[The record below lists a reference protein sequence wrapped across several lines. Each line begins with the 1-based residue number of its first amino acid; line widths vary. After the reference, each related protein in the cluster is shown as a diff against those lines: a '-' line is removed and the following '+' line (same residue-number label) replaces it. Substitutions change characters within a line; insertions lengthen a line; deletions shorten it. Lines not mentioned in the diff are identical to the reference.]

1 MLYHRLCPHYVT
13 VTLGTPQVLHTRVPP
28 TFPALSHTSRRQQVD
43 LYNFSYSPC
52 LVIGKVDNDR
62 TALEAL
68 CHWETPTKLL
78 GQ

>member
-13 VTLGTPQVLHTRVPP
+13 VMLGTPQALHTKVPP
-28 TFPALSHTSRRQQVD
+28 SFPGLITPLAVKQVG

-52 LVIGKVDNDR
+52 VAIGKADNDS
-62 TALEAL
+62 TALDAL
-68 CHWETPTKLL
+68 CHWETRTKLL